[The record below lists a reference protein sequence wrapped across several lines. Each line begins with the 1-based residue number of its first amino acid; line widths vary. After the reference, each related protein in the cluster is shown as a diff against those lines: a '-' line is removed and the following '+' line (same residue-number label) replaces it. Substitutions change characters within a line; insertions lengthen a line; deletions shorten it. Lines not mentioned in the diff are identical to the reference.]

1 MDRPNH
7 YKNMNDQPISDEQR
21 KAFAELI
28 KQQQKRYGDR
38 FGEYLKSLK
47 QEWGPKLD
55 DRSRARRVMEDI
67 RNLRSKISEAAEHL
81 RHMGFRVVDD
91 GLIPVDLERPGA
103 DRRDMEG
110 AIKAAEI
117 EREQNEA
124 VFRKAF
130 FDLWSTKS
138 VDEAREIVGRFS

>member
-1 MDRPNH
+1 
-7 YKNMNDQPISDEQR
+7 MNDQPISDEQR

-55 DRSRARRVMEDI
+55 ERSRARRVMEDI

-91 GLIPVDLERPGA
+91 GLISVDLERPGA
-103 DRRDMEG
+103 DRRDMEE
-110 AIKAAEI
+110 AMKAAEI

-138 VDEAREIVGRFS
+138 VDEAQEIVGRFS